1 MSEKTYFSKEKMAEL
16 LTLLKSKIPTKTSQ
30 LNNDSNF
37 VEDANYV
44 HTDNNYTSEDKTK
57 LQGLKNYTLPTA
69 SNTVKGGVK
78 IGANISISEDGTISV
93 TALDWGNISNRPTKL
108 SQFTNDSSFITKSVT
123 DLVNYYTKTES
134 YTKAEVNALIGDLK
148 TIQIEKVA
156 QLPLTGESNK
166 IYLVPVSSETDENHH
181 IEYIWVASE
190 NRFEQIGDTKIDLT
204 GYWSKSELREATTSE
219 VNALFTNW

>member
-1 MSEKTYFSKEKMAEL
+1 MAEKTYFSKEKMAEL

-69 SNTVKGGVK
+69 SSTVKGGVK
-78 IGANISISEDGTISV
+78 IGANVSISEDGTISV
-93 TALDWGNISNRPTKL
+93 TALDWANINNKPTKL
-108 SQFTNDSSFITKSVT
+108 SQFTNDSAFITKSVT

-148 TIQIEKVA
+148 TIQIEKVT

-166 IYLVPVSSETDENHH
+166 IYLVPVSSETEENHH

-204 GYWSKSELREATTSE
+204 GYWSKSELREVTTSE

>member
-1 MSEKTYFSKEKMAEL
+1 MAEKTYFSKEKMAEL

-69 SNTVKGGVK
+69 SSTVKGGVK
-78 IGANISISEDGTISV
+78 IGANVSISEDGTISV
-93 TALDWGNISNRPTKL
+93 TALDWVNINNKPTKL
-108 SQFTNDSSFITKSVT
+108 SQFTNDSGFITKSVT

-148 TIQIEKVA
+148 TIQIEKVT

-166 IYLVPVSSETDENHH
+166 IYLVPASSETDENHH

-190 NRFEQIGDTKIDLT
+190 NRFEKIGDTKIDLT
-204 GYWSKSELREATTSE
+204 GYWSKSELREVTTSE

>member
-1 MSEKTYFSKEKMAEL
+1 MAEKTYFSKEKMAEL
-16 LTLLKSKIPTKTSQ
+16 LTLLKSKIPIKTSQ

-108 SQFTNDSSFITKSVT
+108 SQFTNDSLFITKSVT

-134 YTKAEVNALIGDLK
+134 YTKAEVNSLIGDLK
-148 TIQIEKVA
+148 TIQIEKVT
-156 QLPLTGESNK
+156 QLPTTGESNK
-166 IYLVPVSSETDENHH
+166 IYLVPVSSETEENHH

-204 GYWSKSELREATTSE
+204 GYWSKSELREVTTSE

>member
-1 MSEKTYFSKEKMAEL
+1 MAEKTYFSKEKMAEL

-69 SNTVKGGVK
+69 SSTVKGGVK
-78 IGANISISEDGTISV
+78 IGANVSISEDGTISV
-93 TALDWGNISNRPTKL
+93 TALDWANINNKPTKL
-108 SQFTNDSSFITKSVT
+108 SQFTNDSAFITKSVT

-148 TIQIEKVA
+148 TIQIETVT
-156 QLPLTGESNK
+156 QLPPAGESNK
-166 IYLVPVSSETDENHH
+166 IYLVPASSETGENHH

-204 GYWSKSELREATTSE
+204 GYWSKSELREVTTSE

>member
-1 MSEKTYFSKEKMAEL
+1 MAEKTYFSKEKMAEL

-69 SNTVKGGVK
+69 SSTVKGGVK
-78 IGANISISEDGTISV
+78 IGANVSISEDGTISV
-93 TALDWGNISNRPTKL
+93 TALDWANINNKPTKL
-108 SQFTNDSSFITKSVT
+108 SQFTNDSAFITKSVT

-148 TIQIEKVA
+148 TIQIEKVT
-156 QLPLTGESNK
+156 QLPPTGESNK
-166 IYLVPVSSETDENHH
+166 IYLVPASSETGENHH

-204 GYWSKSELREATTSE
+204 GYWSKSELREVTTSE

>member
-1 MSEKTYFSKEKMAEL
+1 MAEKTYFSKEKMAEL

-69 SNTVKGGVK
+69 SSTVKGGIK

-93 TALDWGNISNRPTKL
+93 TALDWANINNKPTKL
-108 SQFTNDSSFITKSVT
+108 SQFTNDSAFITKSVT

-148 TIQIEKVA
+148 TIQIEKVT
-156 QLPLTGESNK
+156 QLPTTGESNK
-166 IYLVPVSSETDENHH
+166 IYLVPVSSETEENHH

-204 GYWSKSELREATTSE
+204 GYWSKSELREVTTSE